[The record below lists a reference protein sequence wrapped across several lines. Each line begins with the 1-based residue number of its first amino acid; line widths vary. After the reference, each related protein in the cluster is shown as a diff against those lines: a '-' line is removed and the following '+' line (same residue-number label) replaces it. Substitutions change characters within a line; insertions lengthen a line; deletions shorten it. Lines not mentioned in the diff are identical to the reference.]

1 MEALQLIRSTFLGC
15 EYRRGLTCVSS
26 ERGSHDV
33 VGESGEAKMENSVG
47 RGKVPNFGLP

>member
-1 MEALQLIRSTFLGC
+1 M
-15 EYRRGLTCVSS
+15 SS

-33 VGESGEAKMENSVG
+33 VGESGEAKMESSAS